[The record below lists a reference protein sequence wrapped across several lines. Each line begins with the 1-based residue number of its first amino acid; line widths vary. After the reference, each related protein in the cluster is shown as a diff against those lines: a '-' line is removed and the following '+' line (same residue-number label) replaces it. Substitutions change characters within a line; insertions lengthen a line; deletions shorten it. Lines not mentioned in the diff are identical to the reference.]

1 MGSRP
6 QRLALA
12 ALAAALVGCGLG
24 PGSSSEGTAT
34 LTVTRDY
41 GTTPMVEAEV
51 SDPDESE
58 TVLRLLDREAE
69 IETRYGGGFVQS
81 IEGVAGATEGDR
93 RFDWFFYMNGIES
106 PVGSADVAVKGG
118 DRVWW
123 DHRDWTDAMR
133 VPAVVGSWPEPFLQH
148 AAGEERLPVR
158 IECGGERSSCRAA
171 ADRLS
176 DEGVSVSQ
184 VPFGRDP
191 GGEALRVLVGPWDAI
206 KRDAG
211 AAQVDDGP
219 ASSGVFAAFKP
230 AGSAYELVALSERAE
245 PASRLGAGAGLVAA
259 VRDGEGPPTWLV
271 SGVDDAGVRAAAS
284 ALDEDVLRDRY
295 AVVVAA
301 GSDQN
306 LPVPVLGGS

>member
-1 MGSRP
+1 
-6 QRLALA
+6 LAVALA
-12 ALAAALVGCGLG
+12 GCGLG
-24 PGSSSEGTAT
+24 PGSSSDGTAT

-41 GTTPMVEAEV
+41 GQTPMVEAEV

-58 TVLRLLDREAE
+58 TVLRVLDREAD
-69 IETRYGGGFVQS
+69 IATRYGGGFVQS
-81 IEGVAGATEGDR
+81 IEGVSGSTEGDR

-106 PVGSADVAVKGG
+106 PVGSADVQVKGG

-123 DHRDWTDAMR
+123 DHHDWTDVMR
-133 VPAVVGSWPEPFLQH
+133 VPAVVGSWPEPFLQYS
-148 AAGEERLPVR
+148 ADEERLAVR
-158 IECGGERSSCRAA
+158 VECAGERESCRVA

-184 VPFGRDP
+184 MPFGRDP

-206 KRDAG
+206 KRDPG
-211 AAQVDDGP
+211 AAQVEDGP
-219 ASSGVFAAFKP
+219 SSSGVFADFAS
-230 AGSAYELVALSERAE
+230 AGAGLELVALSERAE

-259 VRDGEGPPTWLV
+259 VRDGERPPTWLV
-271 SGVDDAGVRAAAS
+271 SGVDDAGVRAAAA

-301 GSDQN
+301 GSDVS
-306 LPVPVLGGS
+306 LPVPVVEGS